1 MVPALCAGAVSLVAC
16 ATDLTRRRIPN
27 WLTLGGAVA
36 AIAYQSVVGGWAGA
50 GQSLAGWGVGLLLF
64 LPMFALRGM
73 GGGDV
78 KLLAALGAWLGPM
91 LVFWL
96 ALWATLVGGVLG
108 LVVALRS
115 RYLQQALSNVWGLL
129 MFWRVMGPRPHPG
142 VTLESAPGPRLPYSL
157 PIAAALGITLWLH

>member
-1 MVPALCAGAVSLVAC
+1 
-16 ATDLTRRRIPN
+16 
-27 WLTLGGAVA
+27 
-36 AIAYQSVVGGWAGA
+36 
-50 GQSLAGWGVGLLLF
+50 
-64 LPMFALRGM
+64 
-73 GGGDV
+73 
-78 KLLAALGAWLGPM
+78 M